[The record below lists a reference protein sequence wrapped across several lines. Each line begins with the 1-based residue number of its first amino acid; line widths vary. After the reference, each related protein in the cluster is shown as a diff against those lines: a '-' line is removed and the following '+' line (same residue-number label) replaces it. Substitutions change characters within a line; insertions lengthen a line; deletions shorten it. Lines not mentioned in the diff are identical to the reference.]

1 MPFVPSPAA
10 LRAPGAGTSN
20 RYKTG
25 RPKIVHAGCMSR
37 KIATIALSSLM
48 LSSSCLLAQVM
59 KNKTPAPS
67 QPHGYDYEHPEAQ
80 PAVEALD
87 LNMYFRIRKE
97 GLDHSHIM
105 EYASGLF
112 DGIGPRLTGS
122 PNMAKAN
129 AWTRDQL
136 TAMGCSNA
144 HLESWGEFG
153 LGWRQISTSVDM
165 AAPDTAVFIAQATP
179 WSPATNGAVTA
190 DVIAMS
196 SLKDEKDLDKW
207 KGKLAGKIVLLGN
220 PPAIKPDPEP
230 MLQHYDEKKLAQIY
244 DYPLDGD
251 MQEQHVY
258 TDDPQFW
265 ATVFKQVNF
274 KEKISR
280 FIADEH
286 AVAILLSSYGGDGG
300 IIKDDNN
307 EAMGQR
313 VYMPDHKQPIPS
325 VVLANEAFGRISR
338 LLEKKVS
345 VQVALNVNTQFTGDH
360 EQGYDTIA
368 EIPGTDPL
376 LKDEV
381 VMVGGHLDSWPA
393 GTGATDDGAGAII
406 AMEVMRILTALHV
419 QPRRTIRIG
428 LWSGEEQGYL
438 GSLGYVEN
446 HLGTVGL
453 STSPEQLEVPEFLR
467 QQVGPLKL
475 KPEQARISGYFN
487 LDNGGGKL
495 LGIFAQENAAIVP
508 IFQQW
513 IAPLKDLGVTTIS
526 MRRTS
531 GTDHD
536 VFDEVGVPGFQ
547 FIQDPRDYE
556 TRSVHTNQDV
566 YERLSPTDLKQAA
579 VVEAIFVY
587 NTAMR
592 DQMLPRKPLPHPEN
606 FDRERQPLKDAM
618 PGAVTK

>member
-1 MPFVPSPAA
+1 
-10 LRAPGAGTSN
+10 
-20 RYKTG
+20 
-25 RPKIVHAGCMSR
+25 MSR
-37 KIATIALSSLM
+37 KPATIALLSLL
-48 LSSSCLLAQVM
+48 LSFSCLPAQVT
-59 KNKTPAPS
+59 KSKKVQAPAS
-67 QPHGYDYEHPEAQ
+67 SEAHGYDYEHPEAQ

-87 LNMYFRIRKE
+87 LEMYARIRKE

-144 HLESWGEFG
+144 HLESWGDFG

-207 KGKLAGKIVLLGN
+207 KGKLAGKIVLLGKA
-220 PPAIKPDPEP
+220 PTVHPDPEP
-230 MLQHYDEKKLAQIY
+230 MLQHYDEKKLTQIY

-338 LLEKKVS
+338 LLEKNVP

-406 AMEVMRILTALHV
+406 AIEVMRILTALHV

-428 LWSGEEQGYL
+428 LWSGEEQGYM
-438 GSLGYVEN
+438 GSLGYVSN

-453 STSPEQLEVPEFLR
+453 STAPEQLEVPEFLR

-475 KPEQARISGYFN
+475 KPEQARMSGYFN

-592 DQMLPRKPLPHPEN
+592 DQMLPRKPLSHPEN
-606 FDRERQPLKDAM
+606 FDRERQPLKDVM